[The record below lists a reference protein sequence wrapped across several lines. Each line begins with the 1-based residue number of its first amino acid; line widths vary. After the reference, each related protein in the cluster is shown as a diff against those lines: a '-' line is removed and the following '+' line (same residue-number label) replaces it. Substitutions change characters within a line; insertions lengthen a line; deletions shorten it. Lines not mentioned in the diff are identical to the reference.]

1 MDAEAVSPRRHVFA
15 RGSTGEQLMTRKQYC
30 ALAVTAALAL
40 IAFPPSVLAQS
51 QAAGGQIEGT
61 VTDQSGGVLP
71 GVTVA
76 IRNTATGVTRE
87 TTTDASGLYRAP
99 LLPVGPYE
107 VTASLAGFSTTKRPN
122 LTLSIGQTLTADVDM
137 KVSGAQEE
145 VTVTAEGPVIE
156 PARTHQATTVGAVA
170 VANLPVNGRNFIDFV
185 LTTPGVTRDTRSG
198 DISFAGQRGV
208 LNSLVI
214 DGADNNNTFFGQ
226 TLGRT
231 GSGRAPY
238 QFSQD
243 AVQEFQ
249 VNRNAYSA
257 EYGRA
262 GGAVI
267 NVVTK
272 SGTNAFHGSA
282 FEFFRDKSLN
292 ANTWANKIRTPIPAR
307 APFRIHQFGGSLGGP
322 IQRDKAFFF
331 FSYDGQRRSIPNA
344 ITPLTVTVPPAVL
357 NSTDPS
363 VQAGL
368 ALVRTAN
375 QDYTLTR
382 DQDVFLGKVDYQLN
396 QQHRLSVR
404 YNHQNFTGGNNESTG
419 ATSAEEHTGNSLVHT
434 RSLNAVLTSV
444 FSSTFYNELRSQWG
458 RDEEPGAANT
468 NSPEVTVRE
477 GSATVLVFGRNFFSP
492 RETTIKRFQVADA
505 VTWIRGPHALK
516 GGFDL
521 NFDRIFNFFPGNFG
535 GRYAFNSLASL
546 GRGLP
551 NATGESYQQAFA
563 GANTTGPETH
573 PDLKEYAVFLQDE
586 WKATRKLTLSFGVRY
601 DLQDIAQPDV
611 RNPDPQLAAAGIDT
625 SFIKVDKNNFAPRL
639 GFSYTPDAKTV
650 FRAGYGLFYGRTP
663 SIMIGTAH
671 SGNAINVQTITF
683 TGALVPKYP
692 SVFAT
697 IPTGAS
703 LPRPSV
709 QFFAPD
715 FENPEVHQASAGLE
729 RAVGNDVAVA
739 VSYLFVAGRKLALS
753 RDFNV
758 DTPVPTA
765 IPIQGG
771 GSLTVDRFPTRPFSN
786 FDRLVRFESTG
797 RSNYNGA
804 TFEVKKRFGGGFL
817 GNLAYT
823 LSHVKDNNPD
833 SVNVV
838 LGGGDDARFPSHP
851 TNRDADYADGQNDV
865 RHRVVLSGYW
875 DIGLFNHSGAVLR
888 GALGGWS
895 LSWIATAYSGYPY
908 SELVTNDLN
917 NDGNRSNDLVPGSR
931 DSRRL
936 PWTKNIDARLLRRI
950 PLGKQV
956 KLELIAE
963 AFNLLNTTN
972 ISAQNRTLYNFT
984 GGVLVPQTNLANPR
998 SNFGVDSSTQVNF
1011 EDTQRIVQLAAKITF

>member
-1 MDAEAVSPRRHVFA
+1 
-15 RGSTGEQLMTRKQYC
+15 MTRKLF
-30 ALAVTAALAL
+30 ALAVSCLSVALMASPPAA
-40 IAFPPSVLAQS
+40 LAQS
-51 QAAGGQIEGT
+51 QAAGGAIEGT

-71 GVTVA
+71 GVTVTV
-76 IRNTATGVTRE
+76 RNTATGVTRE
-87 TTTDASGLYRAP
+87 TTTGATGLFRAP

-107 VTASLAGFSTTKRPN
+107 VTAALTGFSTTKRPS
-122 LTLSIGQTLTADVDM
+122 LTLSIGQTLVVDVEM

-145 VTVTAEGPVIE
+145 VTVTGEAPVIE

-170 VANLPVNGRNFIDFV
+170 VANLPVNGRNFIDFA

-272 SGTNAFHGSA
+272 SGTNDFHGSA

-292 ANTWANKIRTPIPAR
+292 ANTWANKIRTPITAR
-307 APFRIHQFGGSLGGP
+307 QPFRIHQFGGSLGGP
-322 IQRDKAFFF
+322 IQKDKAFFF
-331 FSYDGQRRSIPNA
+331 FSYDGQRRNLPNA
-344 ITPLTVTVPPAVL
+344 ITPLTVTVPAAVL
-357 NSTDPS
+357 NSSDPA

-368 ALVRTAN
+368 ALVTAHN
-375 QDYTLTR
+375 ADYVLTR
-382 DQDVFLGKVDYQLN
+382 DQDVFLGKIDYQFDPK
-396 QQHRLSVR
+396 HRLSVR

-434 RSLNAVLTSV
+434 RSFNAVLSSV
-444 FSSTFYNELRSQWG
+444 FSATFYNELRAQWG
-458 RDEEPGAANT
+458 RDQEPGQANT
-468 NSPEVTVRE
+468 NSPEVNLRE

-505 VTWIRGPHALK
+505 VTWIRGRHSFK
-516 GGFDL
+516 TGFDV
-521 NFDRIFNFFPGNFG
+521 NFDNIFNFFPGNFG
-535 GRYAFNSLASL
+535 GRYFFNSVASL
-546 GRGLP
+546 GRGFP
-551 NATGESYQQAFA
+551 NGTGESYQQAFA
-563 GANTTGPETH
+563 GPGTTGPETH
-573 PDLKEYAVFLQDE
+573 PDLKEYAAFVQDE
-586 WKATRKLTLSFGVRY
+586 WKTSRKLTLSFGLRY

-625 SFIKVDKNNFAPRL
+625 SFIHVDKNNFAPRL
-639 GFSYTPDAKTV
+639 GFSYTPNAKTV
-650 FRAGYGLFYGRTP
+650 VRGGYGLFYGRTP

-671 SGNAINVQTITF
+671 SGNAVNVQTITF

-692 SVFAT
+692 NVFAT

-703 LPRPSV
+703 LPRPSI
-709 QFFAPD
+709 QFFDPA
-715 FENPEVHQASAGLE
+715 FENPEVHQASLGLE
-729 RAVGNDVAVA
+729 RALTNDVAVA

-758 DTPVPTA
+758 GDPAPTA

-771 GSLTVDRFPTRPFSN
+771 GSITVDRFPTRPFSN
-786 FDRLVRFESTG
+786 FDRVVRFESTG

-804 TFEVKKRFGGGFL
+804 TVEVKKRWGGRL
-817 GNLAYT
+817 LANLAYT
-823 LSHVKDNNPD
+823 LSAVKDNNPD

-838 LGGGDDARFPSHP
+838 LGGGDDARFPSNP
-851 TNRDADYADGQNDV
+851 VNRDADYAYGQNDV
-865 RHRVVLSGYW
+865 RHRIVLSGYW
-875 DIGLFNHSGAVLR
+875 NVDYFKNSGTFAKVL
-888 GALGGWS
+888 LNDWS

-917 NDGNRSNDLVPGSR
+917 GDGNRSNDLVPGSR
-931 DSRRL
+931 DSHRL
-936 PWTKNIDARLLRRI
+936 PWTKNIDARLTRRI
-950 PLGKQV
+950 PLGRQV
-956 KLELIAE
+956 KLELIGE

-972 ISAQNRTLYNFT
+972 VSGQNRTLYNFSN
-984 GGVLVPQTNLANPR
+984 GVLIPQTNLANVR
-998 SNFGVDSSTQVNF
+998 SNFGFDSSTQVNF
-1011 EDTQRIVQLAAKITF
+1011 DDTQRIVQLAAKITF